1 LVSYPPRQLFLDLSS
16 EDDAIWAGDAGA
28 FGRDDSPLD
37 SVAMAPRR
45 HLPVS
50 HLLDS
55 MALAEPEPSLDEFDD
70 FGLQAFESNAMPS
83 PPLTTASLAEIS
95 SPDAHLSSPSD
106 GGDAEDAEN
115 AVPPESQRRSKP
127 AAARRKRLAAAAA
140 DGSRRDS
147 HSRAEKRY
155 RETLQT
161 GLERLRQVVPAV
173 SETDGANKMPK
184 AGVLFSAVRH
194 IRGLER
200 ERAGLTERNER
211 LAAEI
216 IRLRRAAEAMRKEI
230 AFVHSVYGPGWQH
243 GATAG

>member
-1 LVSYPPRQLFLDLSS
+1 VSS
-16 EDDAIWAGDAGA
+16 
-28 FGRDDSPLD
+28 
-37 SVAMAPRR
+37 RR

-50 HLLDS
+50 GLLDK
-55 MALAEPEPSLDEFDD
+55 AAPAEPEPSLDD
-70 FGLQAFESNAMPS
+70 FESFGQHAFHSNVMPS

-95 SPDAHLSSPSD
+95 SPDAHPSPPSD
-106 GGDAEDAEN
+106 GGDAEVSEEA
-115 AVPPESQRRSKP
+115 APAGSRRRGKP
-127 AAARRKRLAAAAA
+127 SVARRKRAALG

-173 SETDGANKMPK
+173 SEADGASRMPK

-194 IRGLER
+194 IRSLER
-200 ERAGLTERNER
+200 ERAGLTERNDR

-216 IRLRRAAEAMRKEI
+216 IRLRRAAEAMRKDI
-230 AFVHSVYGPGWQH
+230 NFVHSVYGPSWQP
-243 GATAG
+243 GIPG